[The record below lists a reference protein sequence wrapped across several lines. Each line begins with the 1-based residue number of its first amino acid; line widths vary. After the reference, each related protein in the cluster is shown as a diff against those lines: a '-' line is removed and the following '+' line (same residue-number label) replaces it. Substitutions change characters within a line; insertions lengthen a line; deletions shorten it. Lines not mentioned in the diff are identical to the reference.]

1 MFPRHDLD
9 YGNPFLSII
18 KNAIILHGVDL
29 MSTKRIEAYFG
40 SFYVDIEYINDSH
53 CKLTFK
59 NQEDDHRVDL
69 PVDQRNQAMSNKA
82 GDIVKINIRKSGAF
96 VLMDEAV
103 TEEMLEAT
111 MKEAVEKR
119 PEVKVLI
126 RADKESK
133 HLYLANVL
141 SICKFVGVKETHI
154 KVKTLD

>member
-1 MFPRHDLD
+1 MRIKSSETETGDVINMSSLLD
-9 YGNPFLSII
+9 VLFILIIFFL
-18 KNAIILHGVDL
+18 V
-29 MSTKRIEAYFG
+29 TT
-40 SFYVDIEYINDSH
+40 
-53 CKLTFK
+53 TFK

-82 GDIVKINIRKSGAF
+82 GDIVKINIRKSGAY
-96 VLMDEAV
+96 VLMDKPV
-103 TEEMLEAT
+103 TEEMVETT
-111 MKEAVEKR
+111 MKEAVANR
-119 PEVKVLI
+119 PDVKVLI

>member
-1 MFPRHDLD
+1 MRIRSSETETGDVINMSSLLD
-9 YGNPFLSII
+9 VLFILIIFFL
-18 KNAIILHGVDL
+18 V
-29 MSTKRIEAYFG
+29 TT
-40 SFYVDIEYINDSH
+40 
-53 CKLTFK
+53 TFK

-82 GDIVKINIRKSGAF
+82 GDIVKINIRKSGAY
-96 VLMDEAV
+96 VLMDKPV
-103 TEEMLEAT
+103 TEEMVETT
-111 MKEAVEKR
+111 MKEAVANR
-119 PEVKVLI
+119 PDVKVLI

>member
-1 MFPRHDLD
+1 MRIKSSEAETGDVINMSSLLD
-9 YGNPFLSII
+9 VLFILIIFFL
-18 KNAIILHGVDL
+18 V
-29 MSTKRIEAYFG
+29 TT
-40 SFYVDIEYINDSH
+40 
-53 CKLTFK
+53 TFK

-82 GDIVKINIRKSGAF
+82 GDIVKINIRKSGAY
-96 VLMDEAV
+96 VLMDKPV
-103 TEEMLEAT
+103 TEEMVETT
-111 MKEAVEKR
+111 MKEAVANR
-119 PEVKVLI
+119 PDVKVLI